1 MNILI
6 TGADGLLGKN
16 LVYSLSQ
23 EHKVYA
29 LVRNRHKIS
38 FDLNN
43 NITVVEMDLLNL
55 DIAQLPEDMD
65 AIYYLAQ
72 SNRFRDFPNGANDM
86 FQVNIH
92 APLKIVEWAR
102 ENAVKKF
109 IYASTGGV
117 YSNPNKPVS
126 EFFDINVNKKQGFYP
141 DSKLSAE
148 ILLKNYAEFFE
159 TFVIIRPFF
168 MYGEG
173 QNETMLIPRLINSVK
188 NELELTISGKDGI
201 KINPIHID
209 DAVQSVMKILEISG
223 EHIINIAGKDIVSLK
238 ELVQM
243 ISKIVNINPLFKYNG
258 AIQHDL
264 IADILVM
271 KEILHVPK
279 ISIEEGLRKVCR

>member
-6 TGADGLLGKN
+6 TGGNGLLGRALIDKLSMKHN
-16 LVYSLSQ
+16 LYLILREVTDSNY
-23 EHKVYA
+23 
-29 LVRNRHKIS
+29 NI
-38 FDLNN
+38 D
-43 NITVVEMDLLNL
+43 NITIIESNLACFNANILPKNIDVV
-55 DIAQLPEDMD
+55 
-65 AIYYLAQ
+65 YYLAQ
-72 SNRFRDFPNGANDM
+72 SNRFREFPEGADDM
-86 FQVNIH
+86 FQVNTH
-92 APLKIVEWAR
+92 TPLKIVEWAMK
-102 ENAVKKF
+102 NNVKKF
-109 IYASTGGV
+109 VYASTGGV
-117 YSNPNKPVS
+117 YTNPNKPVS
-126 EFFDINVNKKQGFYP
+126 EFFDINANKRQGFYP

-188 NELELTISGKDGI
+188 NELEITISGKDGI

-243 ISKIVNINPLFKYNG
+243 ISKIININPLFRYNG